1 MDGTN
6 ETRLPEVAQ
15 PNAGGEK
22 SPEVATPTPEAAP
35 SVDSSA
41 RSDQPTAASAPKL
54 SVADVAAAIAAM
66 PTPTAPG
73 QTAATA
79 TPSAAGDLDR
89 IEPEWVHA
97 AEDIIKQT
105 ANSPYA
111 EEEAIEDLQIDYMQ
125 KRYGKIV
132 DKKPRA

>member
-15 PNAGGEK
+15 PNVGGEK
-22 SPEVATPTPEAAP
+22 SPEIAASTPETAPAA
-35 SVDSSA
+35 DSSA
-41 RSDQPTAASAPKL
+41 RADQPTKL

-73 QTAATA
+73 QPAAST
-79 TPSAAGDLDR
+79 TPSVAADVDR

-105 ANSPYA
+105 ADSPYA

>member
-1 MDGTN
+1 MDGAN
-6 ETRLPEVAQ
+6 ETRLPETEQ
-15 PNAGGEK
+15 PNVGGEK
-22 SPEVATPTPEAAP
+22 SPEIAA
-35 SVDSSA
+35 SAAERALLVDSSA
-41 RSDQPTAASAPKL
+41 RADQPTAASAPKL

-66 PTPTAPG
+66 PTPVAPG
-73 QTAATA
+73 QTATAA
-79 TPSAAGDLDR
+79 TPSAAADLDR